1 MDNNF
6 YTQKKYTVK
15 NGISSS
21 KEDYLEMIYRLC
33 LINGFARVRDVAE
46 SLNVSA
52 SSVSKTASALKEEGL
67 INFEKYGFIT
77 LTQKGT
83 LRGQYLLRRH
93 NILNQFFSFVN
104 QTADELALT
113 EQIEHYFDEK
123 TVENLEKILLKLIE
137 FY

>member
-6 YTQKKYTVK
+6 YTQKKYIIK

-33 LINGFARVRDVAE
+33 QEKGFARVRDVAE

-52 SSVSKTASALKEEGL
+52 SSVSKTASALKEDGL

-83 LRGQYLLRRH
+83 VRGEYLLKRH

-104 QTADELALT
+104 KTNGELALT

-123 TVENLEKILLKLIE
+123 TVQNLEKILLKLIE